1 MGNKFGRQWNIRG
14 IIFWCHSNVLVD
26 KRDGVTMTVSF
37 SFDPQ
42 SILQFAGYAF
52 FIVFMMYGTKLQLMQ
67 LLAYIKNKM
76 TRLAFLRNQSLISLE
91 MHIKK
96 HTATISPEQSKAI
109 EILINSIAIPP
120 VSNLDPAGMV
130 PKMENIF
137 KTYDKYLKS
146 GLRRIVGNVSQSDLE
161 NLTNS
166 LEVAIELNIFFK
178 VVDHFYRLAKKG
190 DIMMAYMLK
199 MGLAQLME
207 MGEALFAASTH
218 FQSGLPIG
226 DTFGPMVASRLG
238 GIQNIIFSDEET
250 TVRDTV
256 VVGRKVIVVKAKGPG
271 GSVGNPGFAVQDI
284 VKVMKPSLVI
294 TIDAALRME
303 SEKTGDVNEG
313 VGTAMG
319 GNGTERFEIEGATIG
334 IPVLTIVC
342 KMNLKEAISQ
352 MPKAVLDQVIPVYEK
367 VLNLIRE
374 NSESGETVIVVGVG
388 NTMGCE

>member
-1 MGNKFGRQWNIRG
+1 
-14 IIFWCHSNVLVD
+14 
-26 KRDGVTMTVSF
+26 MTVSF

-52 FIVFMMYGTKLQLMQ
+52 FIVFMLYGTKLQLMQ

-146 GLRRIVGNVSQSDLE
+146 GLRRLIGENHIISQSDLE

-166 LEVAIELNIFFK
+166 LEVAIELNIFYK

-190 DIMMAYMLK
+190 DFMMAYMIK
-199 MGLAQLME
+199 MGLTQLME
-207 MGEALFAASTH
+207 MGEALFAASSH

-238 GIQNIIFSDEET
+238 GTQTIYSDEET
-250 TVRDTV
+250 TVRETV
-256 VVGRKVIVVKAKGPG
+256 VSGRRVFVVKAKGPG
-271 GSVGNPGFAVQDI
+271 GSVGNPGI
-284 VKVMKPSLVI
+284 VTQRVILQTKPSLVI
-294 TIDAALRME
+294 TIDAALRLE
-303 SEKTGDVNEG
+303 SEKTGDVAEG
-313 VGTAMG
+313 VGVAMG
-319 GNGTERFEIEGATIG
+319 GPGMDRYRIEEALAQTQV
-334 IPVLTIVC
+334 PVLTIVC
-342 KMNLKEAISQ
+342 KMNMKEAISQ
-352 MPKAVLDQVIPVYEK
+352 MPKVVLDQVQPVYER
-367 VLNLIRE
+367 VLKLIQE

>member
-52 FIVFMMYGTKLQLMQ
+52 FIVFMLYGTKLQLMQ

-146 GLRRIVGNVSQSDLE
+146 GLRRLIGENHIISQSDLE

-166 LEVAIELNIFFK
+166 LEVAIELNIFYK

-190 DIMMAYMLK
+190 DFMMAYMIK
-199 MGLAQLME
+199 MGLTQLME
-207 MGEALFAASTH
+207 MGEALFAASSH

-238 GIQNIIFSDEET
+238 GTQTIYSDEET
-250 TVRDTV
+250 TVRETV
-256 VVGRKVIVVKAKGPG
+256 VSGRRVFVV
-271 GSVGNPGFAVQDI
+271 
-284 VKVMKPSLVI
+284 
-294 TIDAALRME
+294 
-303 SEKTGDVNEG
+303 
-313 VGTAMG
+313 
-319 GNGTERFEIEGATIG
+319 
-334 IPVLTIVC
+334 
-342 KMNLKEAISQ
+342 
-352 MPKAVLDQVIPVYEK
+352 
-367 VLNLIRE
+367 
-374 NSESGETVIVVGVG
+374 
-388 NTMGCE
+388 

>member
-1 MGNKFGRQWNIRG
+1 M
-14 IIFWCHSNVLVD
+14 
-26 KRDGVTMTVSF
+26 
-37 SFDPQ
+37 
-42 SILQFAGYAF
+42 QFAGYAF
-52 FIVFMMYGTKLQLMQ
+52 FVLFMFYGTKLQLMQ

-76 TRLAFLRNQSLISLE
+76 TRLAFLRDQSLSALNT
-91 MHIKK
+91 HIKK
-96 HTATISPEQSKAI
+96 HIATISIEQTKAI

-166 LEVAIELNIFFK
+166 LEVAIELNIFYK

-190 DIMMAYMLK
+190 DFMMAYMIK
-199 MGLAQLME
+199 MGLTQLME
-207 MGEALFAASTH
+207 IGEALFAASSH

-238 GIQNIIFSDEET
+238 GIQNTVFSDEET

-256 VVGRKVIVVKAKGPG
+256 VAGRKVIVVKAKGPG
-271 GSVGNPGFAVQDI
+271 GSVGNPGI
-284 VKVMKPSLVI
+284 VTQKVIMVEKPSLVV

-303 SEKTGDVNEG
+303 SEKTGDINEG
-313 VGTAMG
+313 VGVAMG
-319 GNGTERFEIEGATIG
+319 GPGMDRFRIEQALAETQV
-334 IPVLTIVC
+334 PVLTIVC
-342 KMNLKEAISQ
+342 KMNIKEAISQ
-352 MPKAVLDQVIPVYEK
+352 MPKVVLDQVTPVYER
-367 VLNLIRE
+367 VLKLIAE

-388 NTMGCE
+388 NTMGVE

>member
-1 MGNKFGRQWNIRG
+1 M
-14 IIFWCHSNVLVD
+14 
-26 KRDGVTMTVSF
+26 
-37 SFDPQ
+37 SFDFGQ
-42 SILQFAGYAF
+42 IMQFAGYAF
-52 FIVFMMYGTKLQLMQ
+52 FVVFLMYGQKLQLMQ
-67 LLAYIKNKM
+67 MLAFIKNKM
-76 TRLAFLRNQSLISLE
+76 TRLGVIRDSSFKSLRA
-91 MHIKK
+91 HIAKFV
-96 HTATISPEQSKAI
+96 TMTPESEAR
-109 EILINSIAIPP
+109 LSNLLTSIAIPP
-120 VSNLDPAGMV
+120 VSHLDPAGIV
-130 PKMENIF
+130 PKTKSIF
-137 KTYDKYLKS
+137 KTYEKYLKS
-146 GLRRIVGNVSQSDLE
+146 NLRRIVGDVSQTDLE
-161 NLTNS
+161 NLTNT
-166 LEVAIELNIFFK
+166 LEVAIEINIIYK

-190 DIMMAYMLK
+190 DVMMAYMVK
-199 MGLAQLME
+199 MGLTQLME
-207 MGEALFAASTH
+207 YSEALFAASPY

-238 GIQNIIFSDEET
+238 GTQNMVYSDNET

-256 VVGRKVIVVKAKGPG
+256 VAGRKVFVIKAKGPG
-271 GSVGNPGFAVQDI
+271 GSVGNPATSVQ
-284 VKVMKPSLVI
+284 KVVQVEKPSLVI

-388 NTMGCE
+388 NTIGQE